1 LNPENI
7 LIDATGNCIIGDF
20 GSAYVLR
27 EQKRFK
33 GSVTCI
39 QRETSTLLDSDYCA
53 PEVRMTER
61 YSSDGLDRACIY
73 QNSDFWSLGM
83 CIHFLLTGNVFH
95 IEYERVGDGWT
106 IGNRGSDNQESMRRT
121 IRELEAPCDENI
133 REFFFKVKFYIDS
146 STAKIYSIKFSALN
160 YTLMTEFREK
170 RR

>member
-1 LNPENI
+1 
-7 LIDATGNCIIGDF
+7 
-20 GSAYVLR
+20 
-27 EQKRFK
+27 
-33 GSVTCI
+33 
-39 QRETSTLLDSDYCA
+39 
-53 PEVRMTER
+53 MTER

-106 IGNRGSDNQESMRRT
+106 IGNRGSDHRESMRRT

-160 YTLMTEFREK
+160 YTLMIEFREK